1 MALTRPKYSQIY
13 DTDYKQSVRL
23 ATTGADVGNLLLTGS
38 ITNTV
43 DSITVAVD
51 DRILVKNQSDA
62 TQNGIYRVVTVGTG
76 SNGTWVRAHDADASD
91 KVTSG
96 LTTTI
101 SAGVIN
107 AYSTWKLA
115 TEDPITINT
124 TELTFVNPFLSA
136 ALVGGSDKMVQFNDI
151 GVVNGVAG
159 LTYNK
164 VAGIFTT
171 GNILATGN
179 LVVNGPILPAG
190 NLTFTSTTQR
200 ITGDM
205 TNVTLSYR
213 LAIQTSVVNANTTIG
228 ILPNG
233 DGTSGTVSTTNN
245 SDPTNSSAFNLTCS
259 ATAAELRSDRN
270 GSGTYLP
277 LAVYTSDTERLSVD
291 VGGNLLIGTNTS
303 TSYSNVTIGHT
314 TPSTSTTTGAL
325 VVKGGIG
332 VSGNINAGN
341 VLATQLTGTLLTASQ
356 TNITSVGNLT
366 SLSASGTI
374 QTTGIVYGNSGVSG
388 TILTASQTNITSVG
402 NLTSLSA
409 SGTIQTTGIVYG
421 NSGVSGTIL
430 TASQTNI
437 TSVGNL
443 TSLSASGVI
452 QTTGIVYGNSGVSG
466 TILTASQTNITSV
479 GNLTSLSASGVI
491 QTTGAIFANSGIAS
505 TSTTTGALEVIG
517 GVGVTGNINAAR
529 LDLAGGS
536 LTGTFGDQIRLGT
549 LTTATSNVDTLE
561 ITKTRTSAGAD
572 WPTSAYRLQQKID
585 GTWMGYVQ
593 FNGTSTNAGL
603 SFGTGSTT
611 TNAVSITDSIRIDS
625 TGVLVVGIKN
635 QTVAI
640 QNGGTAGTGN
650 IGASGQGFNTIFA
663 KATSAQYADLAE
675 NYLADFNYDPG
686 TVLEFGGEFEVT
698 ECNTVGSTSVAGVI
712 STNPAH
718 LMNAELKGN
727 NIVALALT
735 GRVPTKVQGTVRKG
749 DLMVSAGNGCARSED
764 NPRVGTIIGKAL
776 ENFDGH
782 YGVIEVVVGKH

>member
-245 SDPTNSSAFNLTCS
+245 SDPTNSSAFNFTCS

-270 GSGTYLP
+270 GSGTYLDIQSTIP
-277 LAVYTSDTERLSVD
+277 PV
-291 VGGNLLIGTNTS
+291 VGQTYAISMVFSSLNKLQMYINGNLHLEKVTTFSSTIKTS
-303 TSYSNVTIGHT
+303 
-314 TPSTSTTTGAL
+314 PF
-325 VVKGGIG
+325 
-332 VSGNINAGN
+332 
-341 VLATQLTGTLLTASQ
+341 
-356 TNITSVGNLT
+356 ITRVGNWLG
-366 SLSASGTI
+366 SSNYLNGNLYSVKMYNRALSATEIAQNYNATKGRF
-374 QTTGIVYGNSGVSG
+374 
-388 TILTASQTNITSVG
+388 
-402 NLTSLSA
+402 NL
-409 SGTIQTTGIVYG
+409 
-421 NSGVSGTIL
+421 
-430 TASQTNI
+430 
-437 TSVGNL
+437 
-443 TSLSASGVI
+443 
-452 QTTGIVYGNSGVSG
+452 
-466 TILTASQTNITSV
+466 
-479 GNLTSLSASGVI
+479 
-491 QTTGAIFANSGIAS
+491 
-505 TSTTTGALEVIG
+505 
-517 GVGVTGNINAAR
+517 
-529 LDLAGGS
+529 
-536 LTGTFGDQIRLGT
+536 
-549 LTTATSNVDTLE
+549 
-561 ITKTRTSAGAD
+561 
-572 WPTSAYRLQQKID
+572 
-585 GTWMGYVQ
+585 
-593 FNGTSTNAGL
+593 
-603 SFGTGSTT
+603 
-611 TNAVSITDSIRIDS
+611 
-625 TGVLVVGIKN
+625 
-635 QTVAI
+635 
-640 QNGGTAGTGN
+640 
-650 IGASGQGFNTIFA
+650 
-663 KATSAQYADLAE
+663 
-675 NYLADFNYDPG
+675 
-686 TVLEFGGEFEVT
+686 
-698 ECNTVGSTSVAGVI
+698 
-712 STNPAH
+712 
-718 LMNAELKGN
+718 
-727 NIVALALT
+727 
-735 GRVPTKVQGTVRKG
+735 
-749 DLMVSAGNGCARSED
+749 
-764 NPRVGTIIGKAL
+764 
-776 ENFDGH
+776 
-782 YGVIEVVVGKH
+782 